1 MNVRRFVRYAWGI
14 VAYNLLVIVWGA
26 YVRATGS
33 GAGCGRHWPLCNG
46 EVVPRSPTAE
56 MIVEFTHRVTSGLSL
71 LLVLGLVWW
80 AWRLFPK
87 GHPARRGAALTVL
100 FMVTESLLGASLVLF
115 GWVAYDTS
123 SIRALVVAL
132 HLANTLF
139 LLGSMTLTAWWASGR
154 PWPHLES
161 RKRQS
166 GLLGAALLGV
176 LFLGMSGA
184 ITALG
189 DTLFPARSLAEGLR
203 QDLSP
208 TAHFLIRL
216 RVIHPLLAVGIG
228 LFLVLMVHGVPGRED
243 RRLIRLAWVATGL
256 VLTQWLVGL
265 VNILLLVPVS
275 VQLIHLLVADLLWI
289 TLVLYTAEA
298 FAPKEAHGRV
308 RSAPSPG

>member
-1 MNVRRFVRYAWGI
+1 MNAKRFVRYAWG
-14 VAYNLLVIVWGA
+14 VVVYNLAVIVWGA

-56 MIVEFTHRVTSGLSL
+56 MIVEFTHRITSGLSL
-71 LLVLGLVWW
+71 LLVIGLVVW
-80 AWRLFPK
+80 AWRAFPRGHQARK
-87 GHPARRGAALTVL
+87 GAGLAIL

-132 HLANTLF
+132 HLANTF
-139 LLGSMTLTAWWASGR
+139 LLLASLALTAWWGSGR
-154 PWPHLES
+154 PLPRWDGRRSLAWAL
-161 RKRQS
+161 
-166 GLLGAALLGV
+166 GLSLAGV
-176 LFLGMSGA
+176 LLIGMSGA

-189 DTLFPARSLAEGLR
+189 DTLFPVRSLAEGLR

-228 LFLVLMVHGVPGRED
+228 LLLMVVVHTIPQASQQ
-243 RRLIRLAWVATGL
+243 RLIRLGWLLTGL
-256 VLTQWLVGL
+256 VLAQWAVG
-265 VNILLLVPVS
+265 VTNILLLVPVE
-275 VQLIHLLVADLLWI
+275 VQLIHLFVADLIWI
-289 TLVLYTAEA
+289 SLVLYTVEA
-298 FAPKEAHGRV
+298 FSPQEAYGD
-308 RSAPSPG
+308 